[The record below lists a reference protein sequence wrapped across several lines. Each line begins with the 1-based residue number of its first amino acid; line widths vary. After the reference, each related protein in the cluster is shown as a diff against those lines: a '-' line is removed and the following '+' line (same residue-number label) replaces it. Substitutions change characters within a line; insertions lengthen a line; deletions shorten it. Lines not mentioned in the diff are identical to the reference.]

1 MEMIKIKSSN
11 ILHEAVKEERKAGTL
26 TRGRA
31 IRLHCLDCCGFS
43 SHEVGLCKDKLCP
56 LWEFRR
62 TQREAREE

>member
-1 MEMIKIKSSN
+1 MDMTKVKDSN

-43 SHEVGLCKDKLCP
+43 SHEVALCKNKLSP

-62 TQREAREE
+62 AQRETREE